1 MNQFL
6 LISLIYSVSY
16 LSTSFSAFITCLFP
30 HLSIFFSQLIYVK
43 ITNTRPMW
51 KGDDWYRFQEPGNF
65 VQMLLFCFS
74 FTHIMFICL
83 YFLADVCKD
92 YQPLKDGTRKYDY
105 TTANS
110 KCDDTLNGWYRFQEP
125 AGTKMVTTCPPENRC
140 DANFPVWLSGDHPT
154 VAEGT
159 VQRKV
164 CIHRDEDCCHSSLF
178 IKVKNC
184 SSYYI
189 YQLHDPGSFC
199 NARYCSME

>member
-6 LISLIYSVSY
+6 LISLIYFSY

-110 KCDDTLNGWYRFQEP
+110 KCDDILHGWYRFQEP
-125 AGTKMVTTCPPENRC
+125 GGTKMVTKCPVSTNKCGAHYP
-140 DANFPVWLSGDHPT
+140 AWLKEDHPT

-159 VQRKV
+159 VTRKV
-164 CIHRDEDCCHSSLF
+164 CILRNANCCYDSVN
-178 IKVKNC
+178 IQVKNC

-189 YQLHDPGSFC
+189 YKLLDPGSC
-199 NARYCSME
+199 NTRYCSMD